1 MKYNHTEDQIKIA
14 IKKLPELDT
23 EELAHQY
30 KCALTQQ
37 RSDSSGSKLYKPFL
51 DAIEKELRK
60 RRKVTDDEQP
70 EVPSEPDLP
79 S

>member
-1 MKYNHTEDQIKIA
+1 MHTPEQIKLAIADLPQLTEDQLI
-14 IKKLPELDT
+14 
-23 EELAHQY
+23 HNW
-30 KCALTQQ
+30 KCAN
-37 RSDSSGSKLYKPFL
+37 SSGSKLYKPFL

-60 RRKVTDDEQP
+60 RRKATDDEQP

>member
-1 MKYNHTEDQIKIA
+1 MKYNHTEDQIKTA
-14 IKKLPELDT
+14 IKKLPEVTT

-37 RSDSSGSKLYKPFL
+37 RSGSKLYKPFL

-60 RRKVTDDEQP
+60 RRKVTDEEQP
-70 EVPSEPDLP
+70 QLPSESDL

>member
-1 MKYNHTEDQIKIA
+1 MHTPEQIKLAIADLPLLTEDQLI
-14 IKKLPELDT
+14 
-23 EELAHQY
+23 HNW
-30 KCALTQQ
+30 KCAN
-37 RSDSSGSKLYKPFL
+37 SNGSKLYKPFL

>member
-1 MKYNHTEDQIKIA
+1 MHTPEQIKLAIADLHLLTEDQLI
-14 IKKLPELDT
+14 
-23 EELAHQY
+23 HNW

-37 RSDSSGSKLYKPFL
+37 RSDSNGSKLYKPFL

-70 EVPSEPDLP
+70 ELPSEPNL
-79 S
+79 

>member
-14 IKKLPELDT
+14 IKKLSELDT

-37 RSDSSGSKLYKPFL
+37 RSGSKLYKPFL

-60 RRKVTDDEQP
+60 RRKVTDEEQP
-70 EVPSEPDLP
+70 QLPSESDL